1 MPTRDLMRDASDA
14 VRSSG
19 KGQNSVITWT
29 DEAKALTE
37 LTLKRVPFFVRVSVN
52 KKLRSEAEKLARE
65 RGGAGDDTIVREITA
80 KYAPGKP

>member
-1 MPTRDLMRDASDA
+1 MRDASET
-14 VRSSG
+14 VTSSG

-52 KKLRSEAEKLARE
+52 KKLRSEAEKVARE
-65 RGGAGDDTIVREITA
+65 RGGTVDEAIVREITA
-80 KYAPGKP
+80 KYSPGRR